1 MSENIQ
7 NSPSENLDRYLSFTL
22 PALDARGRMVR
33 LNSVLDKILSNHNYP
48 QSLAS
53 FLAEAL
59 TLTALLGSLLDE
71 KDSQLTLQI
80 RAEGGAVDLLVCDF
94 KNDVIRGYLE
104 FNAGK
109 EAALPEKP
117 SLTDIVGEGY
127 LAIIFDQS
135 ASRERYQGIVAL
147 TGESLS
153 KAVENYFTQSDQ
165 IPTLIRIAVKPP
177 ENGRGWISG
186 GLLLQHLP
194 KNETDAPRLTHQG
207 LDNPDW
213 DHVRLLGETVKPEE
227 LTEQALSC
235 EDIVWRLFH
244 DEKPINITGSES
256 FSTLC
261 RCDETRFKNIIM
273 RFPKEQRA
281 EMADENGLIQIDC
294 EFCGQHYSFPVDI
307 D

>member
-1 MSENIQ
+1 MSEHIQ

-22 PALDARGRMVR
+22 PVLNVRGRMVR
-33 LNSVLDKILSNHNYP
+33 LNSVLDRILSYHPYP
-48 QSLAS
+48 LSLAR
-53 FLAEAL
+53 FLAEAV
-59 TLTALLGSLLDE
+59 TLTGLLGSLLEDKE
-71 KDSQLTLQI
+71 SQLTLQI

-94 KNDVIRGYLE
+94 KDNIIRGYLE
-104 FNAGK
+104 FNAER
-109 EAALPEKP
+109 EAALPENLA
-117 SLTDIVGEGY
+117 LTDIVGEGY

-135 ASRERYQGIVAL
+135 ATRERYQGIVPL
-147 TGESLS
+147 TGDTLAS
-153 KAVENYFTQSDQ
+153 AVENYFTQSDQ

-194 KNETDAPRLTHQG
+194 KNEVDGERLTHQG

-213 DHVRLLGETVKPEE
+213 DHVRTLGETIKPEE
-227 LTEQALSC
+227 LTEPALSC

-244 DEKPINITGSES
+244 EEKPINITGSEA

-261 RCDETRFKNIIM
+261 RCDEERFKKIIM

-281 EMADENGLIQIDC
+281 EMCDEDGLIQIDC
-294 EFCGQHYSFPVDI
+294 EFCGQHYTFPGDI